1 MEFDLRGREGGGEEV
16 QGKAQIILFSFH
28 INWIVNTIL
37 STSSSS
43 SDFIDVAHILI
54 FSKVFTEIRPCNPV

>member
-43 SDFIDVAHILI
+43 DFIDVAHILI

>member
-1 MEFDLRGREGGGEEV
+1 MEFDLRGREEGGGEEV

-37 STSSSS
+37 SSS